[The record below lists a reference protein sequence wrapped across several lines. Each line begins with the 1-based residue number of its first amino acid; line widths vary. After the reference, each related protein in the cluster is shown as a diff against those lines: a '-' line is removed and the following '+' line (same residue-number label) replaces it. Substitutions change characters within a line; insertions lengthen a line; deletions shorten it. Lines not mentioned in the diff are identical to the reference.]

1 MYGSCTHGAVR
12 LVGGPTTNQGRVE
25 VCVGQTW
32 GTVCNFGFG
41 TNDARVVCRQ
51 LGYII
56 DQPGASEYFNSLMTN
71 TYCKIFII
79 GISVKY
85 SAYYGQGSGP
95 IWLQDVGCKG
105 TEQQLFL
112 CDFSN
117 YYNIIGS
124 TSCNHNQDVGVICPS
139 KCSNDKQLQV
149 YVVAWIVVVYGICI
163 HPRVFM

>member
-85 SAYYGQGSGP
+85 SAYYG
-95 IWLQDVGCKG
+95 
-105 TEQQLFL
+105 
-112 CDFSN
+112 
-117 YYNIIGS
+117 
-124 TSCNHNQDVGVICPS
+124 CNHNQDVGVICPS
-139 KCSNDKQLQV
+139 KCSNDKQLQAV
-149 YVVAWIVVVYGICI
+149 MTTLYVDRHSMC
-163 HPRVFM
+163 